1 MYNGNKGLFYSSL
14 ATDHFSL
21 KNTTMTQFILEV
33 WDGLASPTSL
43 TPYRT
48 ASTESIVS
56 GWKCNPSF
64 KERDGVTEDG
74 IPSSSPRKNTNTT
87 QKKALTATYT
97 IIQNNQSPNSSMHQR
112 ESDTERVQTPGISHS
127 KQHAVDKKGRKQF
140 GMEKMEQR
148 IKNDREVVWHTA
160 ISYAQIIHLNTR
172 WWHLV

>member
-21 KNTTMTQFILEV
+21 KNTTMTQFVLEV
-33 WDGLASPTSL
+33 WDGLACPTSL

-56 GWKCNPSF
+56 GWNCNPSF
-64 KERDGVTEDG
+64 KERDGQRIAFPLPVHEK
-74 IPSSSPRKNTNTT
+74 IPTPHK
-87 QKKALTATYT
+87 KKALTATYT

-160 ISYAQIIHLNTR
+160 ISHAQIIHLNTQ